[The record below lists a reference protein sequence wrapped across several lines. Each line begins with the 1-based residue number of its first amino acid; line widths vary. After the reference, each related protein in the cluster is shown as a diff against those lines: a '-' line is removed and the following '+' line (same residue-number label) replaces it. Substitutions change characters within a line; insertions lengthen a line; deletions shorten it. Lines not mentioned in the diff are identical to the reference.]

1 MKKYIGAYYMNC
13 NFYDNHKGIVRGID
27 WHIFLILLCTYSF
40 SVFGISSLVA
50 IVSSFNFPNLY
61 LELFVSLMY
70 IFPIFLVIVWYATF
84 KGKKKISRAE
94 FTYKMFKDWYSLN
107 PKRFVF
113 DRDGFGFH
121 YMVNGNPDY
130 IDENY
135 EIPSYSGRASDIYR
149 THKYLV
155 PKTFLDYLK
164 FTFFVER
171 LYFYKNSKKK
181 KEENIMQKK
190 MNNEELLAVLNVV
203 QSDINKV
210 LRDSQDILNKETE
223 KLEKCVSEL

>member
-1 MKKYIGAYYMNC
+1 MLKRLDWG
-13 NFYDNHKGIVRGID
+13 FFGILALCYFIFSCLLP
-27 WHIFLILLCTYSF
+27 FLIYSFLLFTYGKLFPGAIKLTVLLLCS
-40 SVFGISSLVA
+40 
-50 IVSSFNFPNLY
+50 
-61 LELFVSLMY
+61 
-70 IFPIFLVIVWYATF
+70 FPIFLMVIEYIKF
-84 KGKKKISRAE
+84 RKKKKAGKPE

-121 YMVNGNPDY
+121 YMVNANPDY

-210 LRDSQDILNKETE
+210 LRDSQDVLNKETE
-223 KLEKCVSEL
+223 KLKMINMNR

>member
-1 MKKYIGAYYMNC
+1 ML
-13 NFYDNHKGIVRGID
+13 FQ
-27 WHIFLILLCTYSF
+27 HIQGTCLQ
-40 SVFGISSLVA
+40 
-50 IVSSFNFPNLY
+50 NLN
-61 LELFVSLMY
+61 LHF
-70 IFPIFLVIVWYATF
+70 
-84 KGKKKISRAE
+84 
-94 FTYKMFKDWYSLN
+94 
-107 PKRFVF
+107 
-113 DRDGFGFH
+113 
-121 YMVNGNPDY
+121 
-130 IDENY
+130 
-135 EIPSYSGRASDIYR
+135 YR

>member
-1 MKKYIGAYYMNC
+1 MLKRLDWG
-13 NFYDNHKGIVRGID
+13 FFGILALCYFIFSCLLP
-27 WHIFLILLCTYSF
+27 FLIYSFLLFTYGKLFPGAIKLTVLLLCS
-40 SVFGISSLVA
+40 
-50 IVSSFNFPNLY
+50 
-61 LELFVSLMY
+61 
-70 IFPIFLVIVWYATF
+70 FPIFLMVIEYIKF
-84 KGKKKISRAE
+84 RKKKKAGKPE

-223 KLEKCVSEL
+223 KLEKYVM

>member
-1 MKKYIGAYYMNC
+1 MNC
-13 NFYDNHKGIVRGID
+13 NFYSNHKGMLKRLDWGFFGILALCYF
-27 WHIFLILLCTYSF
+27 IFSCLLPFLIYSFLLFTYGKLFPGAIKLTVLLLCS
-40 SVFGISSLVA
+40 
-50 IVSSFNFPNLY
+50 
-61 LELFVSLMY
+61 
-70 IFPIFLVIVWYATF
+70 FPIFVMVIEYIKF
-84 KGKKKISRAE
+84 RKKKKAGKPE

-130 IDENY
+130 IDEKS

-181 KEENIMQKK
+181 IEENIMQKK

-210 LRDSQDILNKETE
+210 LRDSQDVLNKETE

>member
-1 MKKYIGAYYMNC
+1 MNC
-13 NFYDNHKGIVRGID
+13 NFYDNHKGFIKNLHWDTFGVILFSYIVFSFAVLFVISLFSFFYIGKTFPYMDKLI
-27 WHIFLILLCTYSF
+27 IPLVFAFPLFLIF
-40 SVFGISSLVA
+40 
-50 IVSSFNFPNLY
+50 
-61 LELFVSLMY
+61 
-70 IFPIFLVIVWYATF
+70 VWYVNF

-164 FTFFVER
+164 FTFFVEQ

>member
-1 MKKYIGAYYMNC
+1 MLKRLDWGFFGILALYYFIFSC
-13 NFYDNHKGIVRGID
+13 LLP
-27 WHIFLILLCTYSF
+27 FLIYSFLLFTYGKLFPGAIKLTVLLLCS
-40 SVFGISSLVA
+40 
-50 IVSSFNFPNLY
+50 
-61 LELFVSLMY
+61 
-70 IFPIFLVIVWYATF
+70 FPIFLMVIEYIKF
-84 KGKKKISRAE
+84 RKKKKAGKPE

-121 YMVNGNPDY
+121 YMVNGNPNY

-164 FTFFVER
+164 FTFFVEQ